1 MQDRSGIMQN
11 KSGIM
16 QNSSGN
22 MQNSIGA
29 KIIWI
34 MYDCIGEA

>member
-11 KSGIM
+11 
-16 QNSSGN
+16 SSGN
-22 MQNSIGA
+22 VQSSIGA

-34 MYDCIGEA
+34 MYEYIGEE

>member
-1 MQDRSGIMQN
+1 MQN
-11 KSGIM
+11 SSEIM

-22 MQNSIGA
+22 VQNSIGA

-34 MYDCIGEA
+34 MYEYIGEE

>member
-1 MQDRSGIMQN
+1 MQN

-16 QNSSGN
+16 QNSSEI
-22 MQNSIGA
+22 MQNSSGNVQSSIGA

-34 MYDCIGEA
+34 MYEYIGEE

>member
-1 MQDRSGIMQN
+1 MQN

-16 QNSSGN
+16 QNSSEIMQNSSGN
-22 MQNSIGA
+22 VQNSIGA

-34 MYDCIGEA
+34 MYEYIGEE